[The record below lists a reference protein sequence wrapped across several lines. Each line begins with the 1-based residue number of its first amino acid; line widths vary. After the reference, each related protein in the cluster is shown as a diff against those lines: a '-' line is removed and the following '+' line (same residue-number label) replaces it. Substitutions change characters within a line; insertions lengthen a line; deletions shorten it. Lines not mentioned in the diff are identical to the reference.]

1 MHTSE
6 TRPGYAYAYMY
17 IRRLRHAHWRV
28 AAQHWRVAAQHWRVA
43 AQLAHPVGVLCI
55 SIRWHPS
62 VGLSTCLAAPFLAS
76 LMCGPVRGGAW
87 ERSDTYLLVSPC
99 PVSRAASVP
108 RLHYRLLTLCPAAY

>member
-28 AAQHWRVAAQHWRVA
+28 AAQHWRVAAQ
-43 AQLAHPVGVLCI
+43 LAHPVGVLCI

-62 VGLSTCLAAPFLAS
+62 VGIRWSVNVPC
-76 LMCGPVRGGAW
+76 
-87 ERSDTYLLVSPC
+87 C
-99 PVSRAASVP
+99 PVFGIINVRP
-108 RLHYRLLTLCPAAY
+108 RQGGGVGEE